1 MDLAVKDYHLGEI
14 CLRYLFDREEGHVSM
29 ALLPL
34 GMESCYQKRRREL
47 NHRGACCPA
56 WEPGNLCHLS
66 LAHHPQGNGAGCTL
80 KYGVS
85 EKMLKYKEQ
94 KHILKI
100 D

>member
-56 WEPGNLCHLS
+56 WEP
-66 LAHHPQGNGAGCTL
+66 
-80 KYGVS
+80 
-85 EKMLKYKEQ
+85 
-94 KHILKI
+94 
-100 D
+100 